1 MVGVLRK
8 RMKIRANRRPGVYP
22 GLSTVIFK
30 KVG

>member
-8 RMKIRANRRPGVYP
+8 GMKVRANRRPGVYP
-22 GLSTVIFK
+22 GLCAVIFK